1 MSRLI
6 STNEKR
12 ISLRKLFFFVIIF
25 LIISIFIFLRFRN
38 ILRPI
43 NIIIQNESS
52 LSIKITSLNIT
63 KQTIIRSKN
72 HSIRCVIYIFGRSGR
87 LGNRMFIIA
96 TAYALARL
104 HSCHLCLSSTIL
116 EEMKSA
122 FVFDLQPF
130 LLSRCTLQSMIRN
143 ISNPAK
149 KITKDIGCQY
159 LPELTRPNAISQGT
173 IFELKGYWQTYLHF
187 TNYRNELR
195 ENVFVATQ
203 PILEK
208 VSTFFINLYQQNF
221 NFIPQFSLENH
232 QSFKRQ
238 LAQSNKTTWIGIHIR
253 RSDFID
259 YKMASSDEYVFN
271 ALEHY
276 TTRYPNAHFIVAS
289 DDKSYCENLFRDRR
303 NIFLTPSSFSPGD
316 DLITL
321 SLCQH
326 SIITGG
332 TFGWWSAY
340 LANGEVIHDTVYPTT
355 CKKDEYYYPPWFKT
369 VADIILYK
377 HTL

>member
-1 MSRLI
+1 
-6 STNEKR
+6 
-12 ISLRKLFFFVIIF
+12 
-25 LIISIFIFLRFRN
+25 
-38 ILRPI
+38 
-43 NIIIQNESS
+43 
-52 LSIKITSLNIT
+52 
-63 KQTIIRSKN
+63 
-72 HSIRCVIYIFGRSGR
+72 
-87 LGNRMFIIA
+87 MFIIA

-122 FVFDLQPF
+122 FIFDLQPF

-143 ISNPAK
+143 ISKSAK
-149 KITKDIGCQY
+149 RITKDIGCQY

-195 ENVFVATQ
+195 ENVFTATQ
-203 PILEK
+203 PVLEK

-271 ALEHY
+271 ALEYY

-289 DDKSYCENLFRDRR
+289 DDKSYCETLFRDRT

-332 TFGWWSAY
+332 TFGW
-340 LANGEVIHDTVYPTT
+340 
-355 CKKDEYYYPPWFKT
+355 
-369 VADIILYK
+369 
-377 HTL
+377 